1 MTETTIRNTLPS
13 EEEDMINLMTC
24 FGWVLQS
31 SQSIPEEGAVKLT
44 FTRNTEIP
52 NHKKLQ
58 DLENEYRA
66 KAALIQ
72 LHELQKP
79 VFNLEIAPLL
89 FFCGVIPLI
98 IYIVMHSKKMKAWE
112 EEKQKYVDDFNS
124 SKDGIIKKAISL
136 LK

>member
-52 NHKKLQ
+52 NHQKLQ

-79 VFNLEIAPLL
+79 VFNFEIAPIL